1 MTARRHALATEFGS
15 KRSKKAIVDMTE
27 NAITQGR
34 AGGAPDETISEAVLQ
49 GMSKTTSAMPTK
61 DEIVAAVDSS
71 KPRPKHNP
79 AAEYPADVY
88 PIDTI
93 VGKDLMSLI
102 PVKDWVEGANAGASI
117 DVHSRFV
124 AKRIFKLVKAKE
136 IQKLKVLRFILL
148 CVNFNAAL
156 KVKGRGAKQIPPKE
170 KLMAEMGEDVPPP
183 VVDSIRRRFASENND
198 MTRWNIDN
206 LMTHICAAALIV
218 DNFEVD
224 VNDLRDDLKLENK
237 EIKQYFHE
245 LGCRITVPTENERTK
260 LKISKAEAINH
271 NLAKLRLPLSFPRVK
286 TVQNK
291 RR

>member
-1 MTARRHALATEFGS
+1 MDAPKLLFQSSEHPRLDYTAAPETDGSAESMLSDYIGVFDPATGRLQLLPVPKVTVRSTLRSEIDELRAEKERVAAAKGTMTARRHALATEFGS

-27 NAITQGR
+27 NAITRGR
-34 AGGAPDETISEAVLQ
+34 AGDAPDETVSSAVLK

-93 VGKDLMSLI
+93 VGKDLMGLL
-102 PVKDWVEGANAGASI
+102 PVKDWVDAANAGQNI

-124 AKRIFKLVKAKE
+124 AKRIFKLAKAKE

-156 KVKGRGAKQIPPKE
+156 KVKGRGAKQIPQKD
-170 KLMAEMGEDVPPP
+170 KLMAEMGDDVPPP
-183 VVDSIRRRFASENND
+183 VVDSIRRRFASE
-198 MTRWNIDN
+198 
-206 LMTHICAAALIV
+206 
-218 DNFEVD
+218 
-224 VNDLRDDLKLENK
+224 
-237 EIKQYFHE
+237 
-245 LGCRITVPTENERTK
+245 
-260 LKISKAEAINH
+260 
-271 NLAKLRLPLSFPRVK
+271 
-286 TVQNK
+286 
-291 RR
+291 